1 MVKYPPES
9 KKKNKYPHCVGNL
22 WWIYVSENLHVLFLQ
37 HRPNVFHCFQSQAHS
52 FALELYIYF
61 FIYLTS
67 CFPLTSFHVI
77 FFSLPLAMHG
87 FFRKHILYPVSKQ
100 VRFMCTVTD
109 GAGTGS
115 TSSWDFWIPSHCFL
129 KIWRGIL
136 SDWKAENHF
145 QLLWIWVMLPTPA
158 CCAGNVFG
166 RESFI
171 LLLAANSYFDP
182 FVSPPRHSPCYI
194 PSYFLFRQVPAS
206 SFLLLNK
213 TTPNKQGLS
222 NGWFLSP
229 ATHPTGMPLCIPEG
243 TSLGSAGCAEPPQD
257 PAWALVTLLE
267 AWSNCTAVTGLTCN
281 GKRGDVT
288 TDVPSLTIH
297 LSFFST

>member
-1 MVKYPPES
+1 MNIRVRKPSCPFS
-9 KKKNKYPHCVGNL
+9 TTQTKCVSL
-22 WWIYVSENLHVLFLQ
+22 FSVSSTLFCSRAI
-37 HRPNVFHCFQSQAHS
+37 H
-52 FALELYIYF
+52 IF

-182 FVSPPRHSPCYI
+182 FVSPP
-194 PSYFLFRQVPAS
+194 PAS
-206 SFLLLNK
+206 LH
-213 TTPNKQGLS
+213 
-222 NGWFLSP
+222 
-229 ATHPTGMPLCIPEG
+229 ATSQAISCSDRCPLP
-243 TSLGSAGCAEPPQD
+243 
-257 PAWALVTLLE
+257 
-267 AWSNCTAVTGLTCN
+267 
-281 GKRGDVT
+281 
-288 TDVPSLTIH
+288 
-297 LSFFST
+297 LSFFSTKQPQTNKD